1 MLIHRGK
8 IVPIKYSIVV
18 PTCNRSEY
26 LEICSKA
33 IREQIQEEKSVEVV
47 VVDDGSDKVFAYQNS
62 LICKTFGFTYMYQEN
77 SGMAVARNTGI
88 SKSKGEWIIFLDDDV
103 LIADNWFGAM
113 KKVLS
118 SQAQTVV
125 GVEGKV
131 EGSGNGVWDREVQ
144 NLKGGAFLTCH
155 LAVRGD
161 VLNEISGFDP
171 EFERL
176 GPYCEDHELAARLLK
191 KGEIIFASS
200 LKVTHL
206 PRKIKLVN
214 YLITAPKRIRG
225 LLKADL
231 YFYRKHP
238 DQYRHFRHAHT
249 FLGTLL
255 SVLFKNVCKSLKRRK
270 IGRIVSNPLQSIVLV
285 TAASIEQ
292 LYSWFL
298 LIELLKLNRSLLI
311 DKREQV

>member
-1 MLIHRGK
+1 MRIQ
-8 IVPIKYSIVV
+8 YSIVI

-26 LEICSKA
+26 LEICCKA
-33 IREQIQEEKSVEVV
+33 IREQIQAEKSVEVI
-47 VVDDGSDKVFAYQNS
+47 VVDDGSEEITAHHNS
-62 LICKTFGFTYMYQEN
+62 QICKRFGFTYLYQEN
-77 SGMAVARNTGI
+77 KGMAVARNSGV
-88 SKSKGEWIIFLDDDV
+88 SESKGDWIIFLDDDV
-103 LIADNWFGAM
+103 LIADNWFGVM
-113 KKVLS
+113 RTVLS
-118 SQAQTVV
+118 SQAKTVV
-125 GVEGKV
+125 GVEGMV

-206 PRKIKLVN
+206 PRKVELLK

-255 SVLFKNVCKSLKRRK
+255 SVLFKNVFKSLRRRN
-270 IGRIVSNPLQSIVLV
+270 IGRIISNPLQSIVLV
-285 TAASIEQ
+285 IAASIEQ

-298 LIELLKLNRSLLI
+298 LFELLKFNRNLLMNQ
-311 DKREQV
+311 REQV